1 MMTTDQERDK
11 PAPAGV
17 ECYSR
22 VVGGDGSEFTIVPP
36 DSAGSRQMATQVYPS
51 NESLPDDVRA
61 VLPPVVQ
68 TLYREAYNR
77 AYSAYSM
84 PIRRGLLASHDQVAR
99 QAAWKAVK
107 RLYTQIGTT
116 WVRKRT

>member
-1 MMTTDQERDK
+1 MTTDPK
-11 PAPAGV
+11 PSPPAAGNV
-17 ECYSR
+17 DCYSR

-36 DSAGSRQMATQVYPS
+36 DAAASRQEPTQVYPS
-51 NESLPDDVRA
+51 NEELPDDVRA

-77 AYSAYSM
+77 AFSAYSM
-84 PIRRGLLASHDQVAR
+84 PLRRGLVASHDQVAR